1 MRRFFAVFIFS
12 LCLSVT
18 YAADVRDMFIS
29 MPDSVLPLLSSVNRL
44 DMLDFY
50 DSGMKAAVRNRLDGE
65 SELTYISPKSIKIRY
80 TGSSEVVI
88 RLFYYKDSVPV
99 ICLARTYESNGL
111 YDSRIG
117 FYDSKWQ
124 ELDASRILQI
134 PEFDAFVRDGLSKD
148 SVAYIRNASE
158 IRSIK
163 ACLPD
168 DSDRIE
174 FEYTGLAFAGEDSLQ
189 CASCLRKEPI
199 VYDWNGKRFV
209 MRKNRK

>member
-1 MRRFFAVFIFS
+1 MRKLVLISLLSFCMSAVHAI
-12 LCLSVT
+12 
-18 YAADVRDMFIS
+18 DVRDMFVA
-29 MPDSVLPLLSSVNRL
+29 MPDSVLPLLSGINRL

-65 SELTYISPKSIKIRY
+65 SELTYISPKSMKIRY

-111 YDSRIG
+111 YDSRID

-124 ELDASRILQI
+124 ELDTSRILQI
-134 PEFDAFVRDGLSKD
+134 PEFDAFIRDGLGKD

-199 VYDWNGKRFV
+199 VYDWNGKRFSLHKGQ
-209 MRKNRK
+209 R